1 MEGGSRKRGSGRT
14 QEEAGQW
21 AGGAGA
27 RVGGARATVGG
38 VGGARRRRRS
48 GRKEP
53 GEGGVGVGG
62 DRAVGGA
69 GRAVGRASER
79 RRSQQVEG
87 YEEEEVGLW
96 EEPAGGRGE
105 GGRAGVVVGGAQ
117 IHLSVFSHLDSK
129 EEEEP
134 EDLVL
139 QQVVLCLCSLTVV
152 DVQWCRRSRRLT

>member
-1 MEGGSRKRGSGRT
+1 MEGGSRKRESGRT

-48 GRKEP
+48 GREEP
-53 GEGGVGVGG
+53 GEGGAGVGG

-69 GRAVGRASER
+69 GRAVGRARKR

-96 EEPAGGRGE
+96 EEPAGGRG

-134 EDLVL
+134 EDLAL

-152 DVQWCRRSRRLT
+152 DVQWCRRRRRRLT